1 MQKSIMIGD
10 VEVAMRASAAT
21 AIRYRNTFHGDIMKE
36 LMEMNPEQIDSSV
49 IEKIQKLAF
58 IMAKSAEGVNM
69 TALTEDDY
77 LEWLDQFDSLEMMT
91 ASKDIVSI
99 YLGGKVSESELKKTE
114 TENLTAK

>member
-21 AIRYRNTFHGDIMKE
+21 AIRYRNTFHSDIMKE
-36 LMEMNPEQIDSSV
+36 LMEMNPEKIDASV
-49 IEKIQKLAF
+49 IEKIQKLGF
-58 IMAKSAEGVNM
+58 IMAKSAEGANM
-69 TALTEDDY
+69 TTLTEDDY

>member
-36 LMEMNPEQIDSSV
+36 LMEMNTEQIDSSV

-58 IMAKSAEGVNM
+58 IMAKSAEGANM

>member
-58 IMAKSAEGVNM
+58 IMAKSAEGAKM
-69 TALTEDDY
+69 TELTEDDY
-77 LEWLDQFDSLEMMT
+77 MEWLDQFDSLEMMQ
-91 ASKDIVSI
+91 ASKDIVTV
-99 YLGGKVSESELKKTE
+99 YLGGKVSESELKKRETE
-114 TENLTAK
+114 TATAE

>member
-58 IMAKSAEGVNM
+58 IMAKSAEGANM
-69 TALTEDDY
+69 TTLTEDDY
-77 LEWLDQFDSLEMMT
+77 LEWLDQFDSLEMMQ
-91 ASKDIVSI
+91 ASKDIVTV
-99 YLGGKVSESELKKTE
+99 YLGGKVSESELKKRETE
-114 TENLTAK
+114 TVTAE

>member
-58 IMAKSAEGVNM
+58 IMTKSAEGANM

>member
-58 IMAKSAEGVNM
+58 IMAKSAEGANM

>member
-58 IMAKSAEGVNM
+58 IMAKSAEGANM
-69 TALTEDDY
+69 TTLTEDDY
-77 LEWLDQFDSLEMMT
+77 LEWLDQFDSLEMMQ

>member
-58 IMAKSAEGVNM
+58 IMAKSAEGAKM
-69 TALTEDDY
+69 TELTEDDY
-77 LEWLDQFDSLEMMT
+77 MEWLDQFDSLEMMQ
-91 ASKDIVSI
+91 ASKDIVTV
-99 YLGGKVSESELKKTE
+99 YLGGKVSESELKKRETE
-114 TENLTAK
+114 TVTAE

>member
-1 MQKSIMIGD
+1 MQKTIMIGE

-21 AIRYRNTFHGDIMKE
+21 AIRYRNIFHGDIMKE

-58 IMAKSAEGVNM
+58 IMAKSAEGANM
-69 TALTEDDY
+69 TTLTEDDY
-77 LEWLDQFDSLEMMT
+77 LEWLDQFDSIEMMT